1 MHFAKQFTS
10 YRLKK
15 GESIRI
21 EKEYLRSIIFL
32 AGGMLH
38 QYQRQFQSSATS
50 TINETI
56 DILQPGDFMLTAFDL
71 QQYYI
76 EVQALENSQLM
87 IANLHPLQVKQE
99 ISSSDLKIYL
109 AIGEYQLMRQL
120 AHIQLLKMPTAL
132 ARYNQL
138 RIQFGKHLFLV
149 PYQYQASYI
158 GISRKHLSR
167 LNTIFL
173 KNPIVQN
180 ETEPNTDQHNST

>member
-1 MHFAKQFTS
+1 
-10 YRLKK
+10 
-15 GESIRI
+15 
-21 EKEYLRSIIFL
+21 
-32 AGGMLH
+32 
-38 QYQRQFQSSATS
+38 
-50 TINETI
+50 
-56 DILQPGDFMLTAFDL
+56 MLTAFDL